1 MVPSHD
7 NGVPPPGDRPPSS
20 VDAGTGSAAQ
30 LDDVFPAIYEELRRV
45 AHRQLR
51 GERTEH
57 TLGTT
62 ALVHEAYLELLKLDR
77 IRWHG
82 RAYVLA
88 AASQAMRRVLIDY
101 AVSRRAQKRGGGM
114 ATVPLDDAFAM
125 AVSRGDE
132 LLALD
137 EALDRLAALDPRA
150 ARVVECRFFGGLSEA
165 ETAEALGVS
174 RRTAAGD
181 WLVARGWLYQALRAQ
196 ES

>member
-137 EALDRLAALDPRA
+137 EALDRLALVNERYG
-150 ARVVECRFFGGLSEA
+150 RVVECRFFGGMSVED
-165 ETAEALGVS
+165 TAQALGTSPATVK
-174 RRTAAGD
+174 RD
-181 WLVARGWLYQALRAQ
+181 WTLARAWLNRELG
-196 ES
+196 E